1 MTDQPQ
7 SGAERHIEMIMQ
19 QLDPS
24 SDRYRVL
31 DVARRFK
38 SSWVELGEE
47 LLQVSRNN
55 LYRQWG
61 YDSFQDYCAREIH
74 IKQPTAQKLTR
85 AFQYLA
91 KEEPELLSRR
101 KELKPLPDY
110 RTIDLLRQAR
120 EEEDFSG
127 EQYAELRRAVLE
139 EERSHPAVRRQFK
152 EMSRA
157 NANDPAAEY
166 LQACRS
172 ALSAARRLAG
182 CLESL
187 EDLAG
192 PCRESIAELI
202 SRLEDRV
209 QATSLDDSEVG

>member
-1 MTDQPQ
+1 VNDQPQ
-7 SGAERHIEMIMQ
+7 SGAERHIESIMH

-24 SDRYRVL
+24 SERYRVL

-47 LLQVSRNN
+47 LIRVNREN
-55 LYRQWG
+55 LFRQWG
-61 YDSFQDYCAREIH
+61 YDSFQEYCAREIR

-101 KELKPLPDY
+101 DELKPLPDY

-127 EQYAELRRAVLE
+127 EQYAELRRAAIE
-139 EERSHPAVRRQFK
+139 EERSHPAIRKQFR
-152 EMSRA
+152 EMA
-157 NANDPAAEY
+157 LTNADDPAAERI
-166 LQACRS
+166 QSCKS

-182 CLESL
+182 CLDSL
-187 EDLAG
+187 EDLG
-192 PCRESIAELI
+192 LPYRENLVSLI
-202 SRLEDRV
+202 SLLENEV
-209 QATSLDDSEVG
+209 TTGSEDSAE